1 MRASSVIKPEINEYE
16 SYIPPLNNLKNAL
29 TKLVDDITDIS
40 SKLKGIG
47 EGIGASGSIY
57 GVPFDKGKIKD
68 KAQEYTNG
76 LTGVSSVISE
86 IDSALNEISNKLEA
100 LWDEYARA
108 LEYEEEQRRKR
119 EREQQEWYARNRKA
133 V

>member
-1 MRASSVIKPEINEYE
+1 MRASSVIKAEIDEYE

-76 LTGVSSVISE
+76 LTDVSSVISE
-86 IDSALNEISNKLEA
+86 IDSALNQISDKLEV

-108 LEYEEEQRRKR
+108 LEYEEEQRRKH
-119 EREQQEWYARNRKA
+119 EREQQEWHARNRKA
-133 V
+133 A